1 MKDLLKKALDV
12 AYEQHKDQYRKGINK
27 ARYIYHPLEVATIVS
42 QLTYDENII
51 IAALLH
57 DTVEDTDYSLE
68 EIRKEF
74 GDDVMHLVDIETEDI
89 DKSVSRVLTWKDR
102 KSQFVERLRN
112 DKDERAYLIVLAD
125 KLANLRSLYRE
136 YILLGEDAFNQ
147 FNMKD
152 KSEHKWYY
160 TSVLSII
167 EPYFK
172 DTLQFKEAMSLINT
186 IFGE

>member
-42 QLTYDENII
+42 QLTYDENVI

-57 DTVEDTDYSLE
+57 DTVEDTNYTLKDISE
-68 EIRKEF
+68 EF
-74 GDDVMHLVDIETEDI
+74 GDDVMHLVDLETEDI
-89 DKSVSRVLTWKDR
+89 DKSVPRITTWKDR
-102 KSQFVERLRN
+102 KSHFVERLRN
-112 DKDERAYLIVLAD
+112 EQDKRAYLIVLAD

-136 YILLGEDAFNQ
+136 YVLLGEDAFNQ

-152 KSEHKWYY
+152 KNEHKWYY
-160 TSVLSII
+160 KSVLDII
-167 EPYFK
+167 EPCFK
-172 DTLQFKEAMSLINT
+172 DTLQYKEAMSLFNA

>member
-42 QLTYDENII
+42 QLTYDENVI

-57 DTVEDTDYSLE
+57 DTVEDTNYTLKDISE
-68 EIRKEF
+68 EF
-74 GDDVMHLVDIETEDI
+74 GDDVMHLVDLETEDI
-89 DKSVSRVLTWKDR
+89 DKSVPRIATWKDR
-102 KSQFVERLRN
+102 KSHFVERLRN
-112 DKDERAYLIVLAD
+112 EQDKRAYLIVLAD

-136 YILLGEDAFNQ
+136 YQLLGEDAFNQ

-152 KSEHKWYY
+152 KSEHRWYY
-160 TSVLSII
+160 KSVLDII
-167 EPYFK
+167 EPYYK
-172 DTLQFKEAMSLINT
+172 DTLQYKEATSLFNA